1 VQPQQSDL
9 SVQQSSDAKS
19 SSQAV
24 HHGSFLLP
32 DPQFD
37 SINQIHILCR
47 IAPDSVF
54 SGRPVGVPSAAG
66 PLHGLR
72 AWNHILC
79 RIAPDSVFS
88 GRPVGVPSAA
98 GPLHGLRA
106 WNHILCRI
114 APDPVFSGR
123 PVGVPSA
130 AGPLDGLR
138 NDANV
143 TLPGTGTGPAR
154 FAYSSLPA
162 RTAHAYDVPSTHIRR
177 PSYVRTS
184 CVSTYPEG
192 DRPPPYICLRSY
204 FCRSTFRP
212 IKNLKR
218 NFSGESIPQKNR
230 QF

>member
-37 SINQIHILCR
+37 SINQI
-47 IAPDSVF
+47 
-54 SGRPVGVPSAAG
+54 
-66 PLHGLR
+66 
-72 AWNHILC
+72 HILC

-162 RTAHAYDVPSTHIRR
+162 RTAHAYDVPSTHIRC